1 MLASLVHLKRLMK
14 RLKINEIKS
23 YGSSYFN
30 IWRTGGCVCVMLINN
45 STESKLFKAYNSY
58 LSNKI
63 CAQIERELFKV
74 PNNKYQKALQQAK
87 RGIK

>member
-1 MLASLVHLKRLMK
+1 
-14 RLKINEIKS
+14 
-23 YGSSYFN
+23 
-30 IWRTGGCVCVMLINN
+30 MLINN
-45 STESKLFKAYNSY
+45 SIESKLFKDYNAY

-63 CAQIERELFKV
+63 YAQIERELFKV

>member
-1 MLASLVHLKRLMK
+1 
-14 RLKINEIKS
+14 
-23 YGSSYFN
+23 
-30 IWRTGGCVCVMLINN
+30 MLINN
-45 STESKLFKAYNSY
+45 SIESKLVKAYNSY

-74 PNNKYQKALQQAK
+74 PNNKYQRALQQAK